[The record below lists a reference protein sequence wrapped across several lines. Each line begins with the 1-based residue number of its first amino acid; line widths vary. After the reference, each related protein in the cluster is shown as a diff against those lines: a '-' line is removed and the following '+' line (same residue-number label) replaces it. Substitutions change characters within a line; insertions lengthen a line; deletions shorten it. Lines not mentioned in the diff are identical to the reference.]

1 MLEFIVILILIITS
15 PIWIAIIAAGLCF
28 FTLTLY
34 YITAMIC
41 MALIIILSKIFNKL
55 RR

>member
-1 MLEFIVILILIITS
+1 MLEFIIILILIITS

-28 FTLTLY
+28 FALVLY
-34 YITAMIC
+34 YITAVIY
-41 MALIIILSKIFNKL
+41 MALIIILSKIFNKP